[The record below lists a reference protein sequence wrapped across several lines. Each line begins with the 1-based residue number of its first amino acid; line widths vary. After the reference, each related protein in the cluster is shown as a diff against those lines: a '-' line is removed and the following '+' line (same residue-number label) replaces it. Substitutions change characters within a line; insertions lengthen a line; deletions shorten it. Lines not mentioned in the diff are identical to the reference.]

1 VSYLSSVLFQY
12 SEWLDG
18 EGLIRSELETGD
30 NRTHENLVDEFL
42 EAFRDEKTIDQYG
55 CVS

>member
-1 VSYLSSVLFQY
+1 MSYLRSVLFQY

-18 EGLIRSELETGD
+18 ERLIRSELETGD

-42 EAFRDEKTIDQYG
+42 EAFHDEKNINQNW
-55 CVS
+55 

>member
-1 VSYLSSVLFQY
+1 MSYLRSVLFQY

-42 EAFRDEKTIDQYG
+42 EAFHDEKNINQNW
-55 CVS
+55 